1 MKKVI
6 FSAIAMIAFA
16 GTSLANDIAEKSVI
30 TKDVQEF
37 VICQEVNLELPLE
50 AVEVS
55 CSDGASF
62 VLHYLMDEM
71 DLTFAQ
77 AWRLSSIAFN
87 RCMKERYGSPGFPI
101 N

>member
-1 MKKVI
+1 
-6 FSAIAMIAFA
+6 MITFVE
-16 GTSLANDIAEKSVI
+16 TSMASDIAEKSVI

-37 VICQEVNLELPLE
+37 VICQEVNLELLLE
-50 AVEVS
+50 VAEVS

-62 VLHYLMDEM
+62 VLRYLMDEM

-87 RCMKERYGSPGFPI
+87 RCMRERYGSSGFPI

>member
-6 FSAIAMIAFA
+6 FSAVAMIAFV
-16 GTSLANDIAEKSVI
+16 GSSMANGIAEKVI
-30 TKDVQEF
+30 INKDIQET
-37 VICQEVNLELPLE
+37 VNCKELNVEITPEL
-50 AVEVS
+50 VEVS

-62 VLHYLMDEM
+62 VLNYLMDEM

>member
-1 MKKVI
+1 MKKFM
-6 FSAIAMIAFA
+6 FSAIAMIAFV
-16 GTSLANDIAEKSVI
+16 GSSMANDIAETVIINQDNRESVNCKELHLEI
-30 TKDVQEF
+30 TT
-37 VICQEVNLELPLE
+37 EL
-50 AVEVS
+50 AEVS

-87 RCMKERYGSPGFPI
+87 RCMKERYGSPGFSV